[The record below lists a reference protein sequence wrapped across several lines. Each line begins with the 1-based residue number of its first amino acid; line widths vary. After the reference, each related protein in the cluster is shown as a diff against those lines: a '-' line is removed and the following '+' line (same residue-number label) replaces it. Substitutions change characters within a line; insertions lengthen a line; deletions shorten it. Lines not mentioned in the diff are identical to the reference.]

1 MFTPSHYPLYVSAD
15 GSYGPADNLIL
26 ADTRDWKA
34 DAWEKLDDVAQNDN
48 DIYDF
53 IVKETTTL
61 RIAPP
66 TNFGELVK
74 LLAVF
79 LPGATVEEDNI
90 GQLVI
95 YTDLKL
101 VYSPGDAADDAP
113 LVPFEED

>member
-1 MFTPSHYPLYVSAD
+1 MSSDIVERLGGISGCDCLQCLAATEIERLRAEIAD
-15 GSYGPADNLIL
+15 LQ
-26 ADTRDWKA
+26 K
-34 DAWEKLDDVAQNDN
+34 DN

-66 TNFGELVK
+66 TNFGELMK

-101 VYSPGDAADDAP
+101 AYAPGDVADAP
-113 LVPFEED
+113 LVPFEEG